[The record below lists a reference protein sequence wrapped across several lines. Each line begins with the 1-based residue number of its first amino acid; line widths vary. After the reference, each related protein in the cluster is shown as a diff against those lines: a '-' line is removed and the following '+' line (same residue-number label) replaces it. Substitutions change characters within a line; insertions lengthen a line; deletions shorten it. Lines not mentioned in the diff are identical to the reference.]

1 MRRNEIISGIGRA
14 IFLVIVVVIVIC
26 AGLASCAESWRKGT
40 ERREEIGTVTD
51 KGTKRSGDDDK
62 YLVYTKDENGESQVF
77 EITDSFAFGRYNSAD
92 VYAGI
97 EIGKTYSFTVVG
109 KRSEFYSIYPNI
121 KEYHEVAQPTSVV
134 TESAI
139 TEVPAT

>member
-1 MRRNEIISGIGRA
+1 MRRNENISGIGRA

-51 KGTKRSGDDDK
+51 KGTKRSGKEDK

-77 EITDSFAFGRYNSAD
+77 EVTDNLLAGRFNSSD
-92 VYAGI
+92 VYAEI
-97 EIGKTYSFTVVG
+97 EVGKTYKFTVG
-109 KRSEFYSIYPNI
+109 GSRNTFMSWYPNI
-121 KEYHEVAQPTSVV
+121 YSLEEIIN
-134 TESAI
+134 E
-139 TEVPAT
+139 

>member
-77 EITDSFAFGRYNSAD
+77 EITDSILAGRFNSSD
-92 VYAGI
+92 VYSEI
-97 EIGKTYSFTVVG
+97 EIGKTYEFTVG
-109 KRSEFYSIYPNI
+109 GSRNQFMSWYPNI
-121 KEYHEVAQPTSVV
+121 YTFKEVE
-134 TESAI
+134 TE
-139 TEVPAT
+139 